1 MHSNVGGTEGDRT
14 QAFGLQ
20 TQRLIERARLVQQ
33 SLECR
38 EQAARYRAQAACLA
52 EAIALAE
59 IGDQTK
65 LQALL
70 GSWSHDPI
78 ELSPAPLVTQNPW
91 ASMLEGA
98 SRRACHPAKP
108 SEPLGEGK
116 ENSTQIDFDS
126 GRSVNTDAAPLE
138 TKAQA
143 QQPRPTRLPSSA
155 KDPFMA
161 TPSLATPSLATPSL
175 ATPEKASSA
184 KPSSAKPSAAK
195 PSAAKTSAAKTSA
208 VKPSAAKTSVENES
222 RGPTPV
228 GLRKRKL
235 AKYRLD
241 LWISLAV
248 HGLMLGILAVCVVVT
263 VHNTPVLS
271 VVASTVE
278 SNEVLM
284 ETPME
289 SISELDS
296 TSVDT
301 ANLSSPD
308 TSQIKIQVD
317 TDAISVDQVDLG
329 IEAVAQ
335 SSSISQ
341 QMTKA
346 GAPGN
351 KVTQGAEFFGSKAV
365 GNRFVYIIDASP
377 SMRRDRAFDAAKEEI
392 LRSLR
397 SMQSKQRFAL
407 LFFGG
412 QVETLELEPGQKID
426 QPVSATPENIEK
438 SVQWLRKITI
448 QKDGKPPIEAVK
460 SALELQPDGIF
471 LLFDGDTKLDN
482 WTQVV
487 RKLNTSQGLLSDG
500 GTQVPIHVIHFFR
513 DEFQRSMQLLAHENG
528 GTYRFVPRPQNRI
541 LP

>member
-98 SRRACHPAKP
+98 SRRACHPAK
-108 SEPLGEGK
+108 STEPLGEGK

-143 QQPRPTRLPSSA
+143 QQPRPTPL
-155 KDPFMA
+155 
-161 TPSLATPSLATPSL
+161 
-175 ATPEKASSA
+175 
-184 KPSSAKPSAAK
+184 
-195 PSAAKTSAAKTSA
+195 
-208 VKPSAAKTSVENES
+208 
-222 RGPTPV
+222 

-301 ANLSSPD
+301 ANLTSPD

>member
-1 MHSNVGGTEGDRT
+1 MHSNVGGTEGDRS

-78 ELSPAPLVTQNPW
+78 ELTPVPLVTQNPW
-91 ASMLEGA
+91 ASMLQGA
-98 SRRACHPAKP
+98 SRRACHPAK
-108 SEPLGEGK
+108 SNDPLGDCNEK
-116 ENSTQIDFDS
+116 STQIDFDS

-138 TKAQA
+138 TNSQA
-143 QQPRPTRLPSSA
+143 QQPRPTRLTSSA

-161 TPSLATPSLATPSL
+161 TPSLASLSLASPEKS
-175 ATPEKASSA
+175 TPEKA
-184 KPSSAKPSAAK
+184 
-195 PSAAKTSAAKTSA
+195 SA
-208 VKPSAAKTSVENES
+208 VKPSAVKPSTVKTSAVKTSAVKTSAVKTSVETGA
-222 RGPTPV
+222 RGPTPL

-248 HGLMLGILAVCVVVT
+248 HGVMLGILAVCVVVT

-487 RKLNTSQGLLSDG
+487 RKLNTSEGLLSDG

>member
-98 SRRACHPAKP
+98 SRRACHPAKS

-116 ENSTQIDFDS
+116 ESSTQIDFDS

-143 QQPRPTRLPSSA
+143 LQPRPTRLPSSA
-155 KDPFMA
+155 KDPFVA
-161 TPSLATPSLATPSL
+161 TPSLATPSLATQSL

-184 KPSSAKPSAAK
+184 
-195 PSAAKTSAAKTSA
+195 
-208 VKPSAAKTSVENES
+208 KPSAAKTSVENES
-222 RGPTPV
+222 RGPTPL

-301 ANLSSPD
+301 ANLTSPD

>member
-98 SRRACHPAKP
+98 SRRACHPAKS

-161 TPSLATPSLATPSL
+161 TP
-175 ATPEKASSA
+175 EKA
-184 KPSSAKPSAAK
+184 SSAKPSAAK
-195 PSAAKTSAAKTSA
+195 PSAVKPSAVKPSAVKTSA

-222 RGPTPV
+222 QGPTPL

-248 HGLMLGILAVCVVVT
+248 HGLMLGILALCVVVT
-263 VHNTPVLS
+263 VRNTPVLS

-301 ANLSSPD
+301 ANLTSPD

>member
-78 ELSPAPLVTQNPW
+78 ELSPAPLVMQNPW
-91 ASMLEGA
+91 ASMLQGA
-98 SRRACHPAKP
+98 STRACHPAKS

-126 GRSVNTDAAPLE
+126 GRSVNTDAAPLA

-143 QQPRPTRLPSSA
+143 QQPRPRRLPSCS
-155 KDPFMA
+155 
-161 TPSLATPSLATPSL
+161 
-175 ATPEKASSA
+175 PEKAASL
-184 KPSSAKPSAAK
+184 KPSAAK
-195 PSAAKTSAAKTSA
+195 PSA
-208 VKPSAAKTSVENES
+208 VKPSAVKTSVETEP
-222 RGPTPV
+222 RGPTPH

-235 AKYRLD
+235 SKYRLD

-296 TSVDT
+296 TLVDT
-301 ANLSSPD
+301 ANLTSPD

-351 KVTQGAEFFGSKAV
+351 KITQGAEFFGSKAV